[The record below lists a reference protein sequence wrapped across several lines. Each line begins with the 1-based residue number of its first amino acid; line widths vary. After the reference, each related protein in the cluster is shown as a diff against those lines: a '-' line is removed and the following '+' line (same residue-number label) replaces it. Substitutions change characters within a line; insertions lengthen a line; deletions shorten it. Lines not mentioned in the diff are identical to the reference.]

1 VKEIEKLAELLTR
14 ESDLLLAQWRKRVRE
29 LPSAARLDTPTL
41 NDHIP
46 MMIAEIAKAMEA
58 AKVEADPD
66 VLIES
71 SPPAHGLQRFEAGFD
86 IEEIVAEYNI
96 LRECIHNLAD
106 SLGIAMQGKPFR
118 ILNRVLDDA
127 IGLAVKTFATYQA
140 LEVRR
145 RREEYLAFV
154 AHDLRTPLNAISLVT
169 SILELRL
176 RNVGGDTAT
185 MVKTL
190 RRNVGHLDELVG
202 SVMKENSHLLTEL
215 AIKLERRSFDLWP
228 MVEGLIKDVE
238 PIAGKGATL
247 IVNEVPSDLSVRAD
261 AGLLRRVLQN
271 LLANA
276 IEYTPGGKVVIG
288 ASEDLPD
295 APVKIWV
302 SDNGTGIPADR
313 LDKVFEPLETNPDGD
328 GNGLGLAIVKTFVE
342 AHDGKVELESREG
355 RGSTFRFTL
364 PRSAV
369 PKPPA
374 AASAVENREQV
385 AKL

>member
-1 VKEIEKLAELLTR
+1 LKEIEKLAALLSS
-14 ESDLLLAQWRKRVRE
+14 ESDHLLAQWRKRVRE
-29 LPSAARLDTPTL
+29 LPSAAKLDVPTL

-46 MMIAEIAKAMEA
+46 TLIQEMAAALNASTEDASPEA
-58 AKVEADPD
+58 
-66 VLIES
+66 LIES

-96 LRECIHNLAD
+96 LRECVHNLAD
-106 SLGIAMQGKPFR
+106 ANGIVLQGKPFR

-154 AHDLRTPLNAISLVT
+154 AHDLRTPLNAISLVAG
-169 SILELRL
+169 ILELRL
-176 RNVGGDTAT
+176 RSVGGDTGT

-202 SVMKENSHLLTEL
+202 NVMKENSHLLTEL

-228 MVEGLIKDVE
+228 FVETLLKDVE
-238 PIAGKGATL
+238 PIANKSATR

-271 LLANA
+271 LIANA
-276 IEYTPGGKVVIG
+276 IEYTPGGQVTIG
-288 ASEDLPD
+288 ASEEQG
-295 APVKIWV
+295 APVEIWV
-302 SDNGTGIPADR
+302 TDNGAGIPADR
-313 LDKVFEPLETNPDGD
+313 LARVFEPLETNPDGD

-342 AHDGKVELESREG
+342 AHDGEVEVQSKEG

-364 PRSAV
+364 PRSALPQPVAESPTV
-369 PKPPA
+369 PMRDKA
-374 AASAVENREQV
+374 
-385 AKL
+385 

>member
-1 VKEIEKLAELLTR
+1 LKEIEKLAALLSSESDHLLT
-14 ESDLLLAQWRKRVRE
+14 QWRKRVRE
-29 LPSAARLDTPTL
+29 LPSAAKLDVPTL

-46 MMIAEIAKAMEA
+46 TLIQEMAAALNASTEDASPEA
-58 AKVEADPD
+58 
-66 VLIES
+66 LIES

-96 LRECIHNLAD
+96 LRECVHSLAD
-106 SLGIAMQGKPFR
+106 ANGIVLQGKPFR

-127 IGLAVKTFATYQA
+127 IGMAVKTFATYQA

-176 RNVGGDTAT
+176 RSVGGDTGT

-202 SVMKENSHLLTEL
+202 NVMKENSHLLTEL

-228 MVEGLIKDVE
+228 FVEALLKDVE
-238 PIAGKGATL
+238 PIANKSATR
-247 IVNEVPSDLSVRAD
+247 IVNEVPADLSVRAD

-271 LLANA
+271 LIANA
-276 IEYTPGGKVVIG
+276 IEYTPGGQVTIG
-288 ASEDLPD
+288 ASEEQG
-295 APVKIWV
+295 APVEIWV
-302 SDNGTGIPADR
+302 TDNGAGIPADR
-313 LDKVFEPLETNPDGD
+313 LARVFEPLETNPDGD

-342 AHDGKVELESREG
+342 AHDGEVEVQSKEG

-364 PRSAV
+364 PRSALPQAVAESPTV
-369 PKPPA
+369 PMRDKA
-374 AASAVENREQV
+374 
-385 AKL
+385 